1 MSKGV
6 LTPDNEDFGFTKV
19 CVSKRSTELAYDL
32 WCDSLGTERDK
43 DVQPFIMLCR
53 VVDDNEEW
61 LIISIDKCS
70 QVLSGK
76 RDYFKELDVVLEYV
90 ELHADILLRHWFG
103 EIDDLELCVGL
114 SKKM

>member
-19 CVSKRSTELAYDL
+19 CISKRKTKLAYDL

-43 DVQPFIMLCR
+43 DVHPFIMLCS

-61 LIISIDKCS
+61 LTISIDDCP

-76 RDYFKELDVVLEYV
+76 LACFKELDVILEYV
-90 ELHADILLRHWFG
+90 KLHTDILLRHWFG
-103 EIDDLELCVGL
+103 EIDDWELCLGL
-114 SKKM
+114 SVKR